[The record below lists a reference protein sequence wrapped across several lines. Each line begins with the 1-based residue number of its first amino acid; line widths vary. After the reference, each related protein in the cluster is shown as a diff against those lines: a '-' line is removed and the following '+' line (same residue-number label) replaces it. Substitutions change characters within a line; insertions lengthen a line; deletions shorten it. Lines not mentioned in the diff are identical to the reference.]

1 MKKLALVLGSLLVV
15 GTAASAKEVVPA
27 PVVVPEKVVEV
38 VEKPVIVYRDRE
50 VEQGWKPNG
59 SFEALYTVYG
69 ETENKTAAEHDWA
82 RDRSNAGRLQTITN
96 VNFTENQ
103 TLNLR
108 TRNYH
113 GLRSSMKGPG
123 SYDEKDNWVSK
134 AGNDELRLRHFYNFG
149 TLGDSKVTAKSR
161 LEYNQVANDG
171 KKHLE
176 ASVAFDFS
184 NYFFSNDYFKVTEFA
199 LRPLYRYTWSGHNT
213 NDNEM
218 NRYGLSLETGFA
230 FPFGFEL
237 DLNVHG
243 RHDRKDGSFRYD
255 DGKKSDTW
263 AEIEAIL
270 SNSTNLYKAGNFGI
284 DFAFEGGYDTYNV
297 HKNKVVERKNGK
309 NGERRS
315 YSLYA
320 QPSLVATYKPT
331 EFVALTAQAGAEY
344 RNWNVE
350 KESAAKLWRWQ
361 PFVAAGVKVSF

>member
-50 VEQGWKPNG
+50 VEQKWRPNG

-82 RDRSNAGRLQTITN
+82 ADENNYGRLQTITN

-108 TRNYH
+108 TRNYQT
-113 GLRSSMKGPG
+113 LRSGDKS
-123 SYDEKDNWVSK
+123 VSK
-134 AGNDELRLRHFYNFG
+134 ADQLRLRHFYNFG

-199 LRPLYRYTWSGHNT
+199 LRPLYRYTWSGH
-213 NDNEM
+213 DNNKNEV

-270 SNSTNLYKAGNFGI
+270 SNSTNLYKAGNFGV
-284 DFAFEGGYDTYNV
+284 DFVFEGGYDTYDV
-297 HKNKVVERKNGK
+297 HKNKVVERTNGY
-309 NGERRS
+309 ERRA

-344 RNWNVE
+344 RNWAVTN
-350 KESAAKLWRWQ
+350 ESAAKLWRWQ